1 MRGLFFLLAFSLLFI
16 QCNNNDDD
24 QSNCTN
30 YTIGWSTQENEMA
43 ETKWLVL
50 TDETGTLIASVKEDE
65 INDLT
70 VDVENCGVRVDVT
83 AFSFEHRS
91 FMVDGQSTE
100 IPVYY
105 LRTFLDVPSGFEIKD
120 QEKTM
125 ASNRAI
131 AVEGVNTLEELIW
144 PATNNIDF
152 DGTAFIDPEASLLS
166 FQIEVPERH
175 PAFVRIRANGEAQSR
190 YIWIDSVLQ
199 ADYTLSYG
207 ELPLLQPQGPV
218 ILPNDALWNYN
229 IYGQNTLFET
239 RIANPIAPAL
249 VMDEF
254 GVLLPQNQDISTLR
268 TEAFQTAFASDGR
281 SYNAYYYSENHSGL
295 PSMIT
300 TIEPNFVIER
310 ANEGMSINVS
320 GESLTALEISLQ
332 EQNSTDTRL
341 IWTIYGKA
349 EHFEDFTWPAWPESL
364 SSERFSHLTKN
375 SATPII
381 VNALQY
387 GSSPVYEDFLRAKGQ
402 SDNIWET
409 EQGIRARAKEF

>member
-24 QSNCTN
+24 QSDCTN

-43 ETKWLVL
+43 EANWLVL

-65 INDLT
+65 VNDLT

-83 AFSFEHRS
+83 AFSFERRS

-100 IPVYY
+100 LPVYY

-125 ASNRAI
+125 AGNRAI

-144 PATNNIDF
+144 PATNNTDF

-175 PAFVRIRANGEAQSR
+175 PAFVRIRANSEAQSR

-199 ADYTLSYG
+199 TDYTLSY
-207 ELPLLQPQGPV
+207 EDLPLLQPQGPV

-268 TEAFQTAFASDGR
+268 TEAFQAAFASDSR
-281 SYNAYYYSENHSGL
+281 SYNAYYYSENLSGL
-295 PSMIT
+295 PGMIT

-310 ANEGMSINVS
+310 ADEGISINVS

-349 EHFEDFTWPAWPESL
+349 EHFEDFIWPAWPESL
-364 SSERFSHLTKN
+364 SNERLNQLIKN
-375 SATPII
+375 SATSII

-387 GSSPVYEDFLRAKGQ
+387 GNDPVYEDFLRAKGQ
-402 SDNIWET
+402 NDDVWESK
-409 EQGIRARAKEF
+409 QGLRARARAF